1 VPATAVPPAPAVPF
15 SIAHAVVAPRRAVFG
30 AGPVRIRF
38 SFTAPAPTPLRVAVR
53 ASGARTIRRWR
64 LPAAVPPGPVRLR
77 WDGLTTH
84 GHAAPDGRY
93 RVVAGPPGARVHRVG
108 SLSLRGHVYPVA
120 GPHSFR
126 GAIGLFGAPRNGGR
140 RHGGF
145 DIVAACGTP
154 VVAARSGL
162 VKRRRYDP
170 VLYGN
175 YMIVR
180 GGHERVEYWYA
191 HLRSPGRV
199 REGRHVRTGQRL
211 GDVGATGN
219 ARTVGCHLHFEM
231 HGAGGPFDPLPRLR
245 RWEAR

>member
-1 VPATAVPPAPAVPF
+1 
-15 SIAHAVVAPRRAVFG
+15 
-30 AGPVRIRF
+30 
-38 SFTAPAPTPLRVAVR
+38 
-53 ASGARTIRRWR
+53 
-64 LPAAVPPGPVRLR
+64 
-77 WDGLTTH
+77 
-84 GHAAPDGRY
+84 
-93 RVVAGPPGARVHRVG
+93 VAGPAAGGRLHRVG
-108 SLSLRGHVYPVA
+108 SLTLRGHVYPVA

-140 RHGGF
+140 RHEGF
-145 DIVAACGTP
+145 DIVARCGTP
-154 VVAARSGL
+154 IVAARSGT

-191 HLRSPGRV
+191 HMRAPGRV
-199 REGRHVRTGQRL
+199 REGGYVRTGQRL

-245 RWEAR
+245 RWDAR